1 MEFQME
7 QDPPHMRSTPE
18 NAGPK
23 RGFTGQGPRLTAP
36 IDRSSHVLSFA
47 NHGGRFRNV
56 NMSIRSDKQTP
67 NRDKYTRYF
76 PRKKNE
82 GQQNRTAHKHQHKEF
97 VPAPPKLKRAI
108 QLMYKLLKLTHH
120 MSRATTKIEGN
131 QPMTFK
137 RLTSLL
143 TNTIRPAF
151 PNDRVTQM
159 IRGSAQ
165 N

>member
-1 MEFQME
+1 MG
-7 QDPPHMRSTPE
+7 STPV

-23 RGFTGQGPRLTAP
+23 RGFTGRGPRLTAP
-36 IDRSSHVLSFA
+36 IDRRSHMLSFA

-67 NRDKYTRYF
+67 NGDRYTRYF
-76 PRKKNE
+76 PLNKNE
-82 GQQNRTAHKHQHKEF
+82 GQQNGTAHKQQHTEF

-120 MSRATTKIEGN
+120 MSRVTTKIEGN

-137 RLTSLL
+137 RLSSLL